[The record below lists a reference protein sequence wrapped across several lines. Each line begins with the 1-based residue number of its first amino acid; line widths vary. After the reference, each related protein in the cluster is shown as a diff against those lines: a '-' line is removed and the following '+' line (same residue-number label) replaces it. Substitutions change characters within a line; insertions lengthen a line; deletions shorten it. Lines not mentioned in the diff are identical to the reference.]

1 MNLAEKMINHQR
13 TISQY
18 IEEHGSLDGFN
29 NVDCINFVKPL
40 TQMDLNS
47 EIMTSK
53 YIYEEGYYRE
63 LIHIISK
70 ELTALVINIF
80 AIKELKMIGS
90 CGKQNMKVEDSLKI
104 TYSDYS
110 AIIRIEVPGAY
121 IFQTIDF
128 GTKELNLLKYY
139 ALRSIMCFHS
149 SKYLVFSKTTN
160 GEYSVSGYYY
170 EGAQYY
176 VCEGTKIIAVQ
187 SIIDF
192 LEESI
197 FKFNNGGLIEL

>member
-1 MNLAEKMINHQR
+1 MNLAKKMIEHQR

-29 NVDCINFVKPL
+29 NIDCINFVKPL

-47 EIMTSK
+47 EIITSK
-53 YIYEEGYYRE
+53 YIYEESYYKE

-70 ELTALVINIF
+70 ELTALEINIF
-80 AIKELKMIGS
+80 AIKKLEMIGS

-110 AIIRIEVPGAY
+110 AIIHIEVPGAY

-128 GTKELNLLKYY
+128 GTEELNLLKYY
-139 ALRSIMCFHS
+139 ALRSIMFLHS
-149 SKYLVFSKTTN
+149 SKYLVFSKTTS

-170 EGAQYY
+170 EDAQYY
-176 VCEGTKIIAVQ
+176 VCEGTKIIADQ
-187 SIIDF
+187 IIVAF
-192 LEESI
+192 LEETI